1 MPPNTQ
7 RRCADHDEAT
17 MTEPLKAAVLRDRKI
32 VAVGGTD
39 RDKFLQGLTTND
51 IRRLAPDRALYTGF
65 LTGQG
70 KLLCDA
76 LAFQDEDRIL
86 IDVAATFVEDFV
98 KRLNAFKLR
107 AAVGIAETAPALAV
121 AAVWGTGATARL
133 ELDSA
138 EGAVGNSAVAEA
150 QYAFVDPRIAALGA
164 RLAYSADFPIE
175 AELARLGFAIVTPAD
190 YAAHRLAL
198 GIADTTE
205 IGGEVCYPLEANF
218 EMLHG
223 VDFKKGCYIGQE
235 LTARMK
241 LKGELRKRILP
252 VSGSAPL
259 PTAGTPVTA
268 DGTVLGPLIAAS
280 GAQGLALLR
289 LDRLADAKDDSIRA
303 QDVPLSIHWPNW
315 LPR

>member
-1 MPPNTQ
+1 
-7 RRCADHDEAT
+7 
-17 MTEPLKAAVLRDRKI
+17 MTESIKAVVLPDRKI
-32 VAVGGTD
+32 VAVSGTD
-39 RDKFLQGLTTND
+39 GVKFLQGLMTND
-51 IRRLAPDRALYTGF
+51 IRRLTQDRALYTGF

-76 LAFQDEDRIL
+76 FVKQDGDRIL
-86 IDVAATFVEDFV
+86 IDIATTFVEDFV
-98 KRLNAFKLR
+98 KRLSAFKLR
-107 AAVGIAETAPALAV
+107 AAVEIGETAPDLAV

-138 EGAVGNSAVAEA
+138 EGAVGNSALAEA
-150 QYAFVDPRIAALGA
+150 HLAFVDPRIAALGA
-164 RLAYSADFPIE
+164 RLIYPADVPIE
-175 AELARLGFAIVTPAD
+175 AKLARPGFAIATPAD
-190 YAAHRLAL
+190 YTGHRLAL
-198 GIADTTE
+198 GIADTAE

-252 VSGSAPL
+252 VSGLAPL
-259 PTAGTPVTA
+259 PTAGTPVMA
-268 DGTVLGPLIAAS
+268 DGTTLGPLIAAS
-280 GAQGLALLR
+280 GTRGLALLR
-289 LDRLADAKDDSIRA
+289 LDRLADAKEEAIRA
-303 QDVPLSIHWPNW
+303 QDVQLSIHWPSW